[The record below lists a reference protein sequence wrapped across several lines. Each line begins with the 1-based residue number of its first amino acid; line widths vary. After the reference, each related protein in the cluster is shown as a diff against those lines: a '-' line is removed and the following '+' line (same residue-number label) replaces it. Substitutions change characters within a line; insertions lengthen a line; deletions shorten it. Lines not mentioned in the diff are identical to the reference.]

1 MVVDDDEVVFRA
13 LADPTR
19 RALLDRL
26 FERDGLSLGELEA
39 SAPHLTR
46 FGVMKHLAVLQ
57 QAGLVVTRK
66 QGRFKY
72 HFLNP
77 VPITL
82 VYERWVGKYREGRVT
97 ALLNLKDQLEV
108 TQMQTQMKTTAASA
122 TQVYQLYIRA
132 TPEQVWDAITKP
144 EIVAKYFHGSV
155 NEGSYEVGGTL
166 RAWSPDHSQLWTENT
181 VLEVDPPRRLVHT
194 WRALWDAE
202 TAAEPESRVV
212 WEIER
217 LPEGYSKL
225 TVVHDRLDS
234 SPKTAEHVKGWSYV
248 LSSLKTLLETG
259 EPLPAQQS

>member
-1 MVVDDDEVVFRA
+1 MDDDELVFKA

-26 FERDGLSLGELEA
+26 FEHDGLSLTELEA
-39 SAPHLTR
+39 TAGHLTR
-46 FGVMKHLAVLQ
+46 FGVMKHLAVLE

-82 VYERWVGKYREGRVT
+82 VYERWVGKYREGRVA
-97 ALLNLKDQLEV
+97 ALLDLKDQLEV
-108 TQMQTQMKTTAASA
+108 TPMQTATASS

-144 EIVAKYFHGSV
+144 ETVAKYFHGAL
-155 NEGSYEVGGTL
+155 NEGSYEVGSTVKS
-166 RAWSPDHSQLWTENT
+166 WSPDHSQLWTENT
-181 VLEVDPPRRLVHT
+181 ILEVDPPRRLVHT
-194 WRALWDAE
+194 WRALWDPE
-202 TAAEPESRVV
+202 TAAEPESRVI
-212 WEIER
+212 WEIEA
-217 LPEGYSKL
+217 LPQGTSKL
-225 TVVHDRLDS
+225 TVVHECLEK

-248 LSSLKTLLETG
+248 LSNLKTFLETG
-259 EPLPAQQS
+259 EPLPPWEG